1 MNLRIGNGYD
11 VHKLTDGDEII
22 LCGIKIPHNKKLLGH
37 SDADVAMHALTDAI
51 FGSLCEGDIGVHFPP
66 TDEKWKGANSEI
78 FLKKALS
85 LMTKHRYLINN
96 LDLTIICESPKI
108 KVFSLA
114 MRTNLARLCQLKIN
128 QVSIKGTTSER
139 LGFTG
144 REEGIAA
151 IATVLIKK
159 NE

>member
-1 MNLRIGNGYD
+1 MNMRIGNGFD
-11 VHKLTDGDEII
+11 VHKLCDGNEIL

-51 FGSLCEGDIGVHFPP
+51 LGSLCEGDIGVHFPP
-66 TDEKWKGANSEI
+66 TEEKWRGANSEI

-85 LMTKHRYLINN
+85 LMIEQGYCINN
-96 LDLTIICESPKI
+96 LDLTIICQSPQI
-108 KVFSLA
+108 KNFALE
-114 MRTNLARLCQLKIN
+114 MRTNIARLCQIKVN

-151 IATVLIKK
+151 IATVLITKQ
-159 NE
+159 